1 MHGPAALIK
10 CPHKS
15 QSKICHLF
23 PSVSPRRLHSSAV
36 DRTVL
41 QCGAFCRHLMLRQRA
56 RPQPPSFFPLCLWN
70 LFARQKINYL
80 AWSEEV
86 NERWTVRMCKPTC
99 EDLILTA
106 SLLPETN
113 SFSFP
118 TILFVRVF
126 NPFQSEAECF
136 LAASILLQGLAPV
149 FLVLSILFFL
159 SASPPPLW
167 PLPSLFSL
175 PLQDSRELSPF
186 ELDPELRLL
195 LSLKQRILFLSHI
208 QMSKLILNFNWH
220 HQFLSVWFSLMSKP
234 TFNQLNCVW
243 PRVIFGQ
250 NDSEQLCFFRIFMC

>member
-1 MHGPAALIK
+1 MSPFSLRLSSPAPQLRRGRGSSSVRSFLLTFDAETETEAPVLV
-10 CPHKS
+10 PDF
-15 QSKICHLF
+15 F
-23 PSVSPRRLHSSAV
+23 PSLSLEP
-36 DRTVL
+36 
-41 QCGAFCRHLMLRQRA
+41 FCETI
-56 RPQPPSFFPLCLWN
+56 
-70 LFARQKINYL
+70 KINYL

-106 SLLPETN
+106 SLLPETD

-136 LAASILLQGLAPV
+136 LAASILLQSLAPV

-175 PLQDSRELSPF
+175 PLHDSRELSPF

-195 LSLKQRILFLSHI
+195 LSLKQRIIFISSHI
-208 QMSKLILNFNWH
+208 QLSKLILSFNWH
-220 HQFLSVWFSLMSKP
+220 HHFLSVWFSLMSKP

-250 NDSEQLCFFRIFMC
+250 IYSELLCFLRTFMCYPRRPSSQQQW

>member
-1 MHGPAALIK
+1 
-10 CPHKS
+10 
-15 QSKICHLF
+15 
-23 PSVSPRRLHSSAV
+23 
-36 DRTVL
+36 
-41 QCGAFCRHLMLRQRA
+41 
-56 RPQPPSFFPLCLWN
+56 
-70 LFARQKINYL
+70 
-80 AWSEEV
+80 
-86 NERWTVRMCKPTC
+86 MCKPTC

-136 LAASILLQGLAPV
+136 LAASILLQSLAPV

-175 PLQDSRELSPF
+175 PLHDSRELSPF

-208 QMSKLILNFNWH
+208 QMSKLILIKFY
-220 HQFLSVWFSLMSKP
+220 QSDSV
-234 TFNQLNCVW
+234 
-243 PRVIFGQ
+243 
-250 NDSEQLCFFRIFMC
+250 